1 MEPGRCENLDKKE
14 FRIPDKKVKDKG
26 KDRLLSQWENFSSRL
41 INITTKLTLKQVF
54 SFVKINTAI
63 GIENLGTDRSNCGL
77 SLAISLDIKV
87 TWYCLTMQGRKLN
100 IWRMLVCLLQTSRF
114 IYIYRSFVYFT
125 TVFVFR
131 TMVSVTETKEKELN
145 DHQYR

>member
-63 GIENLGTDRSNCGL
+63 GIENLGTGQ
-77 SLAISLDIKV
+77 
-87 TWYCLTMQGRKLN
+87 MQ
-100 IWRMLVCLLQTSRF
+100 W
-114 IYIYRSFVYFT
+114 
-125 TVFVFR
+125 
-131 TMVSVTETKEKELN
+131 
-145 DHQYR
+145 